1 MADVFISYHPD
12 SAGKLVK
19 KIADTLESV
28 GVSCWYAPKR
38 FYAKK
43 ALGKITREIRECKVF
58 LLILTRD
65 ALKSR
70 YVESE
75 TALAFRRVMNYENLT
90 VVPFR
95 ADDCDLKE
103 NLQFAFYLNNIQI
116 MNGVPSEECVP
127 KLCERIAR
135 IVGGKAS
142 RRSAERTASR
152 PSENL

>member
-1 MADVFISYHPD
+1 MANVFISYHPD

-19 KIADTLESV
+19 KIANTLESA
-28 GVSCWYAPKR
+28 GISCWYAPKR
-38 FYAKK
+38 FYDKD
-43 ALGKITREIRECKVF
+43 ALGEITREIRECKVF

-90 VVPFR
+90 VLPFR

-103 NLQFAFYLNNIQI
+103 NLRFAFYLNNLQI
-116 MNGVPSEECVP
+116 MNGAPSEERVP
-127 KLCERIAR
+127 ELCERVAR
-135 IVGGKAS
+135 IVSGKAS
-142 RRSAERTASR
+142 RRPAKTEPNRVT
-152 PSENL
+152 ENL